1 MGDRK
6 GQPGRAR
13 GPRPGTRDA
22 PLSRDQILDTAFEI
36 VETEGVERLTVRA
49 LATKL
54 GVAVTAIY
62 WHVGDK
68 QAVLDGLVERIIA
81 QLGPV
86 QVRGRRPEERIIAIG
101 RSLRQ
106 TLLRQPDLVAV
117 VHRQGRT
124 AALFQ
129 PARRV
134 LVRELTAAGLDGADA
149 AVAVQAVLSLVVGSV
164 LVDRQL
170 ERQPAQRQS
179 PEELW
184 TAEDVPDAPD
194 LLQHLTHPVD
204 EEKLFDFSLG
214 ALVRALVS
222 GSRRGQGAGPA
233 SGRRGA
239 AAAPATP
246 GGDLR

>member
-1 MGDRK
+1 MGGRK

-13 GPRPGTRDA
+13 GPRPGTRDSA
-22 PLSRDQILDTAFEI
+22 LSRDQILDTAFEI
-36 VETEGVERLTVRA
+36 LETDGIERLTVRA
-49 LATKL
+49 LAAKL

-68 QAVLDGLVERIIA
+68 QALLDGLVERIIA

-86 QVRGRRPEERIIAIG
+86 HVRGRAPEERIKSIG

-134 LVRELTAAGLDGADA
+134 LVRELAAAGLDGAEA
-149 AVAVQAVLSLVVGSV
+149 ALAVQAILNLVIGAV
-164 LVDRQL
+164 LVDRQVQ
-170 ERQPAQRQS
+170 RQPAQRQT

-184 TAEDVPDAPD
+184 TADDVPDAPE
-194 LLQHLTHPVD
+194 LLEHLTHPVD

-214 ALVRALVS
+214 VLVRAFVS
-222 GSRRGQGAGPA
+222 R
-233 SGRRGA
+233 
-239 AAAPATP
+239 
-246 GGDLR
+246 

>member
-1 MGDRK
+1 V
-6 GQPGRAR
+6 A
-13 GPRPGTRDA
+13 
-22 PLSRDQILDTAFEI
+22 LSRDQILDTAFEI
-36 VETEGVERLTVRA
+36 LESDGIERLTVRA
-49 LATKL
+49 LAAKL

-68 QAVLDGLVERIIA
+68 QALLDGLVERIIG

-86 QVRGRRPEERIIAIG
+86 QVRGRAPEERIMSIG

-134 LVRELTAAGLDGADA
+134 LVRELAAAGLDGAEA
-149 AVAVQAVLSLVVGSV
+149 ALAVQAVLNLVIGAV
-164 LVDRQL
+164 LVDRQVQ
-170 ERQPAQRQS
+170 RQPAQRQT

-184 TAEDVPDAPD
+184 TADDVPDAPE
-194 LLQHLTHPVD
+194 LLEHLTHPVD
-204 EEKLFDFSLG
+204 EQKVFDFSLG
-214 ALVRALVS
+214 VLVRTLVS
-222 GSRRGQGAGPA
+222 R
-233 SGRRGA
+233 
-239 AAAPATP
+239 
-246 GGDLR
+246 

>member
-1 MGDRK
+1 V
-6 GQPGRAR
+6 A
-13 GPRPGTRDA
+13 
-22 PLSRDQILDTAFEI
+22 LSRDQILDTAFEI
-36 VETEGVERLTVRA
+36 LESDGIERLTVRA
-49 LATKL
+49 LAAKL

-68 QAVLDGLVERIIA
+68 QALLDGLVERIIA

-86 QVRGRRPEERIIAIG
+86 QVRGRAPEERIMSIG

-134 LVRELTAAGLDGADA
+134 LVRELAAAGLDGAEA
-149 AVAVQAVLSLVVGSV
+149 ALAVQAVLNLVIGAV
-164 LVDRQL
+164 LVDRQVQ
-170 ERQPAQRQS
+170 RQPAQRQT

-184 TAEDVPDAPD
+184 TADDVPDAPE
-194 LLQHLTHPVD
+194 LLEHLTHPVD
-204 EEKLFDFSLG
+204 EQKVFDFSLG
-214 ALVRALVS
+214 VLVRTLVS
-222 GSRRGQGAGPA
+222 R
-233 SGRRGA
+233 
-239 AAAPATP
+239 
-246 GGDLR
+246 

>member
-1 MGDRK
+1 MGGRK
-6 GQPGRAR
+6 GQPSRGR
-13 GPRPGTRDA
+13 GPRPGTRDVA
-22 PLSRDQILDTAFEI
+22 LSRDQILDTAFEI
-36 VETEGVERLTVRA
+36 LESDGIERLTVRA
-49 LATKL
+49 LAAKL

-68 QAVLDGLVERIIA
+68 QALLDGLVERIIA

-86 QVRGRRPEERIIAIG
+86 QVRGRGPEERIMSIG

-134 LVRELTAAGLDGADA
+134 LVRELAAAGLDGADA
-149 AVAVQAVLSLVVGSV
+149 ALAVQAVLNLVIGSV
-164 LVDRQL
+164 LVDRQV
-170 ERQPAQRQS
+170 ERQPAQRQT

-184 TAEDVPDAPD
+184 TADDVPDAPT
-194 LLQHLTHPVD
+194 LLAHLTHPVD
-204 EEKLFDFSLG
+204 EEKVFDFSL
-214 ALVRALVS
+214 AVLVRRLV
-222 GSRRGQGAGPA
+222 
-233 SGRRGA
+233 
-239 AAAPATP
+239 
-246 GGDLR
+246 GG

>member
-1 MGDRK
+1 MGVRK

-13 GPRPGTRDA
+13 GPRPGTRGVA
-22 PLSRDQILDTAFEI
+22 LSRAQILDTAFEI
-36 VETEGVERLTVRA
+36 LESDGIEGLTVRA
-49 LATKL
+49 LAGKL

-68 QAVLDGLVERIIA
+68 QALLDGLVERIIA

-86 QVRGRRPEERIIAIG
+86 HVRGRAPEERIMSIG

-134 LVRELTAAGLDGADA
+134 LVRELAAAGLDGADA
-149 AVAVQAVLSLVVGSV
+149 ALAVQAVLNLVIGSV
-164 LVDRQL
+164 LVDRQVQ
-170 ERQPAQRQS
+170 RQPAQHQT

-184 TAEDVPDAPD
+184 TADDVPDAPD
-194 LLQHLTHPVD
+194 LLEHLIHPVD

-214 ALVRALVS
+214 VLVGTLV
-222 GSRRGQGAGPA
+222 GK
-233 SGRRGA
+233 
-239 AAAPATP
+239 
-246 GGDLR
+246 

>member
-1 MGDRK
+1 MGVRK
-6 GQPGRAR
+6 GQPGGER

-22 PLSRDQILDTAFEI
+22 SLSRDHILDTAFEI
-36 VETEGVERLTVRA
+36 VETEGLERLTVRA
-49 LATKL
+49 LAAKL

-86 QVRGRRPEERIIAIG
+86 KVRGRRPDDRVMSIG

-106 TLLRQPDLVAV
+106 TLLRQSDLVAI

-149 AVAVQAVLSLVVGSV
+149 ALAVQAILNLVIGSV

-170 ERQPAQRQS
+170 ERQPAQQQT

-184 TAEDVPDAPD
+184 TVDDVPDAPE
-194 LLQHLTHPVD
+194 LLDHLTRPV
-204 EEKLFDFSLG
+204 EEEGVFDFSLRALVQ
-214 ALVRALVS
+214 ALVR
-222 GSRRGQGAGPA
+222 R
-233 SGRRGA
+233 
-239 AAAPATP
+239 
-246 GGDLR
+246 

>member
-1 MGDRK
+1 MGGRK

-13 GPRPGTRDA
+13 GPRPGTRDSA
-22 PLSRDQILDTAFEI
+22 LSRDQILDTAFEI
-36 VETEGVERLTVRA
+36 LETDGIERLTVRA
-49 LATKL
+49 LAAKL

-68 QAVLDGLVERIIA
+68 QALLDGLVERIIA

-86 QVRGRRPEERIIAIG
+86 HVRGRAPEERIMSIG

-134 LVRELTAAGLDGADA
+134 LVRELGAAGLDGAEA
-149 AVAVQAVLSLVVGSV
+149 ALAVQAILNLVIGAV
-164 LVDRQL
+164 LVDRQVQ
-170 ERQPAQRQS
+170 RQPAQRQT

-184 TAEDVPDAPD
+184 TADDVPDAPE
-194 LLQHLTHPVD
+194 LLDHLTHPVD

-214 ALVRALVS
+214 VLVRAFVS
-222 GSRRGQGAGPA
+222 R
-233 SGRRGA
+233 
-239 AAAPATP
+239 
-246 GGDLR
+246 

>member
-1 MGDRK
+1 MGAKK
-6 GQPGRAR
+6 GQPGRAG
-13 GPRPGTRDA
+13 GPRPGTRDVS
-22 PLSRDQILDTAFEI
+22 LSRDQILATAFEI
-36 VETEGVERLTVRA
+36 LETDGIERLTVRA
-49 LATKL
+49 LAAKL

-86 QVRGRRPEERIIAIG
+86 HVRGRGPEERIMSIG

-149 AVAVQAVLSLVVGSV
+149 ALAVQAILNLVIGSV

-170 ERQPAQRQS
+170 ERQPAQRQT

-184 TAEDVPDAPD
+184 TAEDVPDAPE
-194 LLQHLTHPVD
+194 LLGHLTQPVD
-204 EEKLFDFSLG
+204 EEKLFVFSLRV
-214 ALVRALVS
+214 LVQSLVT
-222 GSRRGQGAGPA
+222 R
-233 SGRRGA
+233 
-239 AAAPATP
+239 
-246 GGDLR
+246 

>member
-1 MGDRK
+1 MGGRK
-6 GQPGRAR
+6 GQPGGAR

-22 PLSRDQILDTAFEI
+22 SLSRDHILDTAFEI

-49 LATKL
+49 LAAKL

-86 QVRGRRPEERIIAIG
+86 KVRGRQPDDRIMSIG

-106 TLLRQPDLVAV
+106 TLLRQPDLVAI

-134 LVRELTAAGLDGADA
+134 LVRELTATGLDGADA
-149 AVAVQAVLSLVVGSV
+149 ALAVQAILNLVVGSV
-164 LVDRQL
+164 LVDRQV
-170 ERQPAQRQS
+170 ERKPAQQQT

-184 TAEDVPDAPD
+184 TVDDMPDAPE
-194 LLQHLTHPVD
+194 LLDHLTHPV
-204 EEKLFDFSLG
+204 EEEGVFDFSLRALVQ
-214 ALVRALVS
+214 ALVR
-222 GSRRGQGAGPA
+222 G
-233 SGRRGA
+233 
-239 AAAPATP
+239 
-246 GGDLR
+246 

>member
-1 MGDRK
+1 MGGRK

-13 GPRPGTRDA
+13 GPRPGTRDSA
-22 PLSRDQILDTAFEI
+22 LSRDQILDTAFEI
-36 VETEGVERLTVRA
+36 LETDGIERLTVRA
-49 LATKL
+49 LAAKL

-68 QAVLDGLVERIIA
+68 QALLDGLVERIIA

-86 QVRGRRPEERIIAIG
+86 HARGRAPEERIMSIG

-134 LVRELTAAGLDGADA
+134 LVRELAAAGLDGAEA
-149 AVAVQAVLSLVVGSV
+149 ALAVQAILNLVIGAV
-164 LVDRQL
+164 LVDRQVQ
-170 ERQPAQRQS
+170 RQPAQRQT

-184 TAEDVPDAPD
+184 TADDVPDAPE
-194 LLQHLTHPVD
+194 LLEHLTHPVD

-214 ALVRALVS
+214 VLVRAFVS
-222 GSRRGQGAGPA
+222 R
-233 SGRRGA
+233 
-239 AAAPATP
+239 
-246 GGDLR
+246 

>member
-1 MGDRK
+1 MGGRR
-6 GQPGRAR
+6 GQPSRGR
-13 GPRPGTRDA
+13 GPRPGTREVA
-22 PLSRDQILDTAFEI
+22 LSRDQILDTAFEI
-36 VETEGVERLTVRA
+36 LDSDGIERLTVRA
-49 LATKL
+49 LAAKL

-68 QAVLDGLVERIIA
+68 QALFDGLVERIIG

-86 QVRGRRPEERIIAIG
+86 HVRGRVPEERIMSIG

-134 LVRELTAAGLDGADA
+134 LVRELAATGLDGADA
-149 AVAVQAVLSLVVGSV
+149 ALAVQAVLNLVIGSV
-164 LVDRQL
+164 LVDRQVQ
-170 ERQPAQRQS
+170 RQPAQRQT

-184 TAEDVPDAPD
+184 TADDVPDAPA
-194 LLQHLTHPVD
+194 LLEHLTHPVD
-204 EEKLFDFSLG
+204 EEKVFDFSL
-214 ALVRALVS
+214 AVLVRSLV
-222 GSRRGQGAGPA
+222 
-233 SGRRGA
+233 GR
-239 AAAPATP
+239 
-246 GGDLR
+246 

>member
-1 MGDRK
+1 M
-6 GQPGRAR
+6 
-13 GPRPGTRDA
+13 
-22 PLSRDQILDTAFEI
+22 SRDHVLDTAFEI
-36 VETEGVERLTVRA
+36 LESDGIERLTVRA
-49 LATKL
+49 LAAKL

-86 QVRGRRPEERIIAIG
+86 QVRGRAPEERIMSIG

-129 PARRV
+129 PARQV
-134 LVRELTAAGLDGADA
+134 LVRELAGAGLHGADA
-149 AVAVQAVLSLVVGSV
+149 ALAVQAVLNLIIGSV

-170 ERQPAQRQS
+170 ERQPAQQQT

-184 TAEDVPDAPD
+184 TADDVPDAPE
-194 LLQHLTHPVD
+194 LLEHLTHPVD
-204 EEKLFDFSLG
+204 EEKVFDFSLG
-214 ALVRALVS
+214 VLVRTLV
-222 GSRRGQGAGPA
+222 RR
-233 SGRRGA
+233 
-239 AAAPATP
+239 
-246 GGDLR
+246 

>member
-1 MGDRK
+1 V
-6 GQPGRAR
+6 A
-13 GPRPGTRDA
+13 
-22 PLSRDQILDTAFEI
+22 LSRDQILDTAFEI
-36 VETEGVERLTVRA
+36 LESDGIERLTVRA
-49 LATKL
+49 LAAKL

-68 QAVLDGLVERIIA
+68 QALLDGLVERIIA

-86 QVRGRRPEERIIAIG
+86 EVRGRGAEERIMTIG

-134 LVRELTAAGLDGADA
+134 LVRELAAVGLDGSDA
-149 AVAVQAVLSLVVGSV
+149 AVAVQAILNLVIGSV
-164 LVDRQL
+164 LVDRQVQ
-170 ERQPAQRQS
+170 RQPAQRQT

-184 TAEDVPDAPD
+184 TAEDVPDAPE
-194 LLQHLTHPVD
+194 LLEHLTRPVD

-214 ALVRALVS
+214 VLVRTLV
-222 GSRRGQGAGPA
+222 
-233 SGRRGA
+233 GR
-239 AAAPATP
+239 
-246 GGDLR
+246 

>member
-1 MGDRK
+1 M
-6 GQPGRAR
+6 
-13 GPRPGTRDA
+13 
-22 PLSRDQILDTAFEI
+22 SRDQILDTAFEI
-36 VETEGVERLTVRA
+36 LESDGIERLTVRA
-49 LATKL
+49 LAAKL

-68 QAVLDGLVERIIA
+68 RALLDGLVERIIA

-86 QVRGRRPEERIIAIG
+86 QVRGRAPEERIISIG

-134 LVRELTAAGLDGADA
+134 LVRELAAAGLDGADA
-149 AVAVQAVLSLVVGSV
+149 ALAVQAVLNLVIGAV
-164 LVDRQL
+164 LVDRQVQ
-170 ERQPAQRQS
+170 RQPAQRQT

-184 TAEDVPDAPD
+184 TADDVPDAPE
-194 LLQHLTHPVD
+194 LLEHLTRPVD
-204 EEKLFDFSLG
+204 EQKLFDFSLG
-214 ALVRALVS
+214 VLVRALVS
-222 GSRRGQGAGPA
+222 R
-233 SGRRGA
+233 
-239 AAAPATP
+239 
-246 GGDLR
+246 

>member
-1 MGDRK
+1 MGGRK

-13 GPRPGTRDA
+13 GPRPGTRDSA
-22 PLSRDQILDTAFEI
+22 LSRDQILDTAFEI
-36 VETEGVERLTVRA
+36 LETDGIERLTVRA
-49 LATKL
+49 LAAKL

-68 QAVLDGLVERIIA
+68 QALLDGLVERIIA

-86 QVRGRRPEERIIAIG
+86 HVRGRAPEERIMSIG

-134 LVRELTAAGLDGADA
+134 LVRELAAAGLDGAEA
-149 AVAVQAVLSLVVGSV
+149 ALAVQAILNLVIGAV
-164 LVDRQL
+164 LVDRQVQ
-170 ERQPAQRQS
+170 RQPAQRQT

-184 TAEDVPDAPD
+184 TADDVPDAPE
-194 LLQHLTHPVD
+194 LLEHLTHPVD

-214 ALVRALVS
+214 VLVRAFVS
-222 GSRRGQGAGPA
+222 R
-233 SGRRGA
+233 
-239 AAAPATP
+239 
-246 GGDLR
+246 

>member
-1 MGDRK
+1 MGGRK
-6 GQPGRAR
+6 GQPSRGR
-13 GPRPGTRDA
+13 GPRPGARDVA
-22 PLSRDQILDTAFEI
+22 LSRDQILDTAFEI
-36 VETEGVERLTVRA
+36 LESDGIERLTVRA
-49 LATKL
+49 LAAKL

-68 QAVLDGLVERIIA
+68 QALLDGLVERIIA

-86 QVRGRRPEERIIAIG
+86 QVRGRGPDERIMSIG

-134 LVRELTAAGLDGADA
+134 LVRELAAAGLDGADA
-149 AVAVQAVLSLVVGSV
+149 ALAVQAVLNLVIGSV
-164 LVDRQL
+164 LVDRQV
-170 ERQPAQRQS
+170 ERQPAQRQT

-184 TAEDVPDAPD
+184 TADDVPDAPT
-194 LLQHLTHPVD
+194 LLEHLTHPVD
-204 EEKLFDFSLG
+204 EEKVFDFSL
-214 ALVRALVS
+214 AVLVRRLV
-222 GSRRGQGAGPA
+222 
-233 SGRRGA
+233 
-239 AAAPATP
+239 
-246 GGDLR
+246 GG

>member
-1 MGDRK
+1 MGGRK

-13 GPRPGTRDA
+13 GPRPGTRDSA
-22 PLSRDQILDTAFEI
+22 LSRDQILDTAFEI
-36 VETEGVERLTVRA
+36 LETDGIERLTVRA
-49 LATKL
+49 LAAKL

-68 QAVLDGLVERIIA
+68 QALLDGLVERIIA

-86 QVRGRRPEERIIAIG
+86 HVRGRAPEERIMSIG

-134 LVRELTAAGLDGADA
+134 LVRELAAAGLDGAEA
-149 AVAVQAVLSLVVGSV
+149 ALAVQAILNLVIGAV
-164 LVDRQL
+164 LVDRQVQ
-170 ERQPAQRQS
+170 RQPAQRQT

-184 TAEDVPDAPD
+184 TADDVPDAPE
-194 LLQHLTHPVD
+194 LLEHLTQPVD

-214 ALVRALVS
+214 VLVRAFVS
-222 GSRRGQGAGPA
+222 R
-233 SGRRGA
+233 
-239 AAAPATP
+239 
-246 GGDLR
+246 

>member
-1 MGDRK
+1 
-6 GQPGRAR
+6 
-13 GPRPGTRDA
+13 
-22 PLSRDQILDTAFEI
+22 LSRDQILDTAFEI
-36 VETEGVERLTVRA
+36 LESDGIERLTVRA
-49 LATKL
+49 LAAKL

-68 QAVLDGLVERIIA
+68 EALLDGLVERIIA

-86 QVRGRRPEERIIAIG
+86 QVRGRGPEKRIMSIG

-134 LVRELTAAGLDGADA
+134 LVRELAAAGLDGADA
-149 AVAVQAVLSLVVGSV
+149 AVAVQAVLNLVIGSV
-164 LVDRQL
+164 LVDRQVQ
-170 ERQPAQRQS
+170 RQPAQRQT

-184 TAEDVPDAPD
+184 TAEDVPDAPE
-194 LLQHLTHPVD
+194 LLEHLTHPVD
-204 EEKLFDFSLG
+204 EEKLFGFSLG
-214 ALVRALVS
+214 VLVRSLVS
-222 GSRRGQGAGPA
+222 RP
-233 SGRRGA
+233 
-239 AAAPATP
+239 
-246 GGDLR
+246 

>member
-1 MGDRK
+1 MGARK
-6 GQPGRAR
+6 GQPGRGR
-13 GPRPGTRDA
+13 GPRPGTRDVA
-22 PLSRDQILDTAFEI
+22 LTRDQILDTAFEI
-36 VETEGVERLTVRA
+36 LESDGIERLTVRA
-49 LATKL
+49 LAAKL

-68 QAVLDGLVERIIA
+68 QALLDGLVERIIA

-86 QVRGRRPEERIIAIG
+86 QVRGRGPEERIMSIG

-106 TLLRQPDLVAV
+106 TLLRQPDLVGV

-134 LVRELTAAGLDGADA
+134 LVRELAVAGLDGADA
-149 AVAVQAVLSLVVGSV
+149 AVAVQAILNLVIGSV

-170 ERQPAQRQS
+170 ERQPAQQQT

-184 TAEDVPDAPD
+184 TADDVPDAPE
-194 LLQHLTHPVD
+194 LLEHLTHPVD

-214 ALVRALVS
+214 VLVRSLV
-222 GSRRGQGAGPA
+222 GS
-233 SGRRGA
+233 
-239 AAAPATP
+239 
-246 GGDLR
+246 

>member
-1 MGDRK
+1 MGGRK

-13 GPRPGTRDA
+13 GPRPGTRDVA
-22 PLSRDQILDTAFEI
+22 LSRDQILDTAFEI
-36 VETEGVERLTVRA
+36 LESDGIERLTVRA
-49 LATKL
+49 LAAKL

-149 AVAVQAVLSLVVGSV
+149 ALAVQAILDLVVGAV
-164 LVDRQL
+164 LVDRQVQ
-170 ERQPAQRQS
+170 RQPAQRQT

-184 TAEDVPDAPD
+184 TADDVPDAPE
-194 LLQHLTHPVD
+194 LLEHLTHPVD
-204 EEKLFDFSLG
+204 EQKVFDFSLG
-214 ALVRALVS
+214 VLVRTLVS
-222 GSRRGQGAGPA
+222 R
-233 SGRRGA
+233 
-239 AAAPATP
+239 
-246 GGDLR
+246 

>member
-1 MGDRK
+1 MGVRK
-6 GQPGRAR
+6 GQPRRAR

-22 PLSRDQILDTAFEI
+22 FLSRDRVLDTAFEI
-36 VETEGVERLTVRA
+36 VESEGVERLTVRA
-49 LATKL
+49 LAAKL
-54 GVAVTAIY
+54 GVAVTAVY

-68 QAVLDGLVERIIA
+68 RAVLDGLVERIIA

-86 QVRGRRPEERIIAIG
+86 KVRGRQPEDRIMSIG

-134 LVRELTAAGLDGADA
+134 LVRELAAAGLDGADA
-149 AVAVQAVLSLVVGSV
+149 ALAVQAILNLVIGSV
-164 LVDRQL
+164 LVDRQV
-170 ERQPAQRQS
+170 ERQPAQRQT

-184 TAEDVPDAPD
+184 NIEDVPDAPE
-194 LLQHLTHPVD
+194 LLEHLTHPV
-204 EEKLFDFSLG
+204 EEQGVFDFSLRALVQ
-214 ALVRALVS
+214 ALVR
-222 GSRRGQGAGPA
+222 R
-233 SGRRGA
+233 
-239 AAAPATP
+239 
-246 GGDLR
+246 